1 MSVNKVLLLGFVG
14 QEPVIRSAQDGKK
27 IASFSLATS
36 EKWQDKTGE
45 QREKTFWHKVVIFND
60 GLAGVVERY
69 VKKGSK
75 LFIEGKL
82 QTREWEDKEGV
93 KKYITEVVLQG
104 FNNKLEMLDGKGDID
119 TSNEAPM
126 SREPSG
132 IEDDIPF

>member
-1 MSVNKVLLLGFVG
+1 MSVNQVILLGFVG
-14 QEPVIRSAQDGKK
+14 QEPVIRSTQDGKK

-36 EKWQDKTGE
+36 EKWKDKTGE

-82 QTREWEDKEGV
+82 QTREWTDKDGIT
-93 KKYITEVVLQG
+93 KYITEVVLQG
-104 FNNKLEMLDGKGDID
+104 FNGKLEMLDGKGDID
-119 TSNEAPM
+119 TSNEAQI
-126 SREPSG
+126 SGEPSG
-132 IEDDIPF
+132 VEDDIPF

>member
-1 MSVNKVLLLGFVG
+1 MSVNQVILLGFVG
-14 QEPVIRSAQDGKK
+14 QEPVIRSTQDGKK

-36 EKWQDKTGE
+36 EKWKDKTGE
-45 QREKTFWHKVVIFND
+45 QREKTFWHKVVVFND

-82 QTREWEDKEGV
+82 QTREWTDKEGV

-104 FNNKLEMLDGKGDID
+104 FNGKLEMLDGKGDID
-119 TSNEAPM
+119 TSNEAQI
-126 SREPSG
+126 SGEPSG
-132 IEDDIPF
+132 VEDDIPF